1 MHAYF
6 AEYLDA
12 LRSQHAELKR
22 TYADAPA
29 AALDWQ
35 PAPGA
40 NSLVVLVVHVAGAQS
55 FLLGDLLSGRPSQRN
70 RDSEFS
76 MHALDAATLNARLD
90 AAMEDATASI
100 AALTLE
106 FDSVRAALAAAKA
119 QLASIED
126 EAKSSAGDNFVT
138 FREALTRIR
147 KPTITFASDVSY
159 FELLSGSSR
168 DADADGLND
177 NEHSVK
183 SQSASVAADWRP
195 ADGWQLSALLAAVEK
210 Q

>member
-1 MHAYF
+1 LHAYF

-100 AALTLE
+100 AALTLDDLAQE
-106 FDSVRAALAAAKA
+106 RYSARHQRNFTVAWILNHALEHAAQHVGHA
-119 QLASIED
+119 QL
-126 EAKSSAGDNFVT
+126 
-138 FREALTRIR
+138 TRQLWAQY
-147 KPTITFASDVSY
+147 PSD
-159 FELLSGSSR
+159 
-168 DADADGLND
+168 
-177 NEHSVK
+177 
-183 SQSASVAADWRP
+183 
-195 ADGWQLSALLAAVEK
+195 
-210 Q
+210 